1 MNDRDLTGMMM
12 RLRVII
18 LSAIFRLV
26 NYYNS
31 SGIIIGIPREVEKQ
45 LNNGY
50 FLVDSTIWY
59 THSGNVYMAIDGPF
73 MVDSLLKNGDAQ

>member
-50 FLVDSTIWY
+50 SLVDSTI
-59 THSGNVYMAIDGPF
+59 
-73 MVDSLLKNGDAQ
+73 